1 MQSLILALALA
12 PAAAYVT
19 PVAPRAATGLQSKS
33 ELVASGRRAVTKPRG
48 AFKVRSVE
56 RACS

>member
-33 ELVASGRRAVTKPRG
+33 ELVA
-48 AFKVRSVE
+48 
-56 RACS
+56 